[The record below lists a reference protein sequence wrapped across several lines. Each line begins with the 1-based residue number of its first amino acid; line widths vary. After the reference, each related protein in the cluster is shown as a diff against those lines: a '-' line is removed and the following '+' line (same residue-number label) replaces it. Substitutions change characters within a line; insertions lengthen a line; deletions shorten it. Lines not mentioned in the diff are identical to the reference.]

1 MREIPCVRAKPQQ
14 ISPRAADVRNGL
26 RRITDYQRLT
36 TNEDGVTSCTTLTE
50 IKHIYCPS

>member
-14 ISPRAADVRNGL
+14 ISPGAADVKNGL

-36 TNEDGVTSCTTLTE
+36 TNEDAASLLARL
-50 IKHIYCPS
+50 